1 MDKNVQW
8 LKKFID
14 LEKDI
19 NLFVALEAIV
29 IFLRAFCVQ
38 GRSEVQA
45 FTLGGPLFNRSWNML
60 K

>member
-45 FTLGGPLFNRSWNML
+45 FTLGGPLFNRS
-60 K
+60 